1 MNRLKSFKRA
11 LAAAFATAVTC
22 GYALAADGTAPVAWA
37 GSTAED
43 IATAAQTTLSNFL
56 TGVGGI
62 VGLLIVAGLAIWG
75 GIALVGVIK
84 RAFSVGKG
92 R

>member
-1 MNRLKSFKRA
+1 MYKLKAFKRV
-11 LAAAFATAVTC
+11 LVAAFATAIFGGV
-22 GYALAADGTAPVAWA
+22 ALAEGTAPIAWA

-43 IATAAQTTLSNFL
+43 IATAAQTTLANFL

-62 VGLLIVAGLAIWG
+62 VALLIISGLAIWG
-75 GIALVGVIK
+75 GISLVGVVK